1 MLRSSRTEVFCEKAV
16 LRNFAK
22 LTGKHLCQSLFFN
35 KVAGKYLTTD
45 YLVQGARQRMPLEY
59 YQTDSVFYQREYI
72 YCIIF
77 IKFAQ
82 KIHIRPMVWQTK
94 LVRMD
99 M

>member
-1 MLRSSRTEVFCEKAV
+1 
-16 LRNFAK
+16 
-22 LTGKHLCQSLFFN
+22 
-35 KVAGKYLTTD
+35 
-45 YLVQGARQRMPLEY
+45 MPLEY
-59 YQTDSVFYQREYI
+59 YQTDSVFHQREYI